1 RAIQPFDGYIA
12 QYDSDGLLVYF
23 GYPYAHEDAPQR
35 AIRAGLAL
43 VEALQR
49 PVAPVERASGLHLM
63 VRLSIHTGQVII
75 DEPGGQTHGAP
86 AVSGVM
92 LSVAK
97 RLHERATPD
106 IVVIS
111 ADTYHLVQGY
121 FVCEALETPGSPRDN
136 EDLALYRVLEESGT
150 QSRFDVAV

>member
-1 RAIQPFDGYIA
+1 PLPGRRQLTLLYCGLVPTSRLVRLDPDDFRTALQTFYTACERAIQPFDGYIA

-23 GYPYAHEDAPQR
+23 GYPYAHEDAPQP

-106 IVVIS
+106 IVV
-111 ADTYHLVQGY
+111 
-121 FVCEALETPGSPRDN
+121 
-136 EDLALYRVLEESGT
+136 
-150 QSRFDVAV
+150 